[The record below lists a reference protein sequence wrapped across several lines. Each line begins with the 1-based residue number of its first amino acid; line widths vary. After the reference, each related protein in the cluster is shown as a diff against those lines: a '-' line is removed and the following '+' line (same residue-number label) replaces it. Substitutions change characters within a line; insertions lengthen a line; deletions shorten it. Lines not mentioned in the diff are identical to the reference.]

1 MAASSLSGHAQPAG
15 ASQPQQPGPRLRK
28 LHSRIGRAHHQAE
41 GMAFSRALLEETVSP
56 VQLAALLRSLAP
68 AYDLIEAEAP
78 KLARQLGVSDT
89 PWSALARRAALE
101 HDLAL
106 LSATPETPTCPAAKR
121 WLERLEHLAQTSPH
135 RLMAHLY
142 VRYGG
147 DLSGGQL
154 LAPHANAI
162 LQRKGLPALSFWE
175 FEEPE
180 KLKQAL
186 HDTFERF
193 VLSAPQ
199 EAELLDEAEDA
210 FRATQGLLADLEA
223 EVLEEE
229 RAPKKGPDDPGRNH

>member
-1 MAASSLSGHAQPAG
+1 MAASSLSKHAQHAE
-15 ASQPQQPGPRLRK
+15 ANQRPQIGPRLRK
-28 LHSRIGRAHHQAE
+28 LHSRIGRAHHHAE
-41 GMAFSRALLEETVSP
+41 GMAFSRALLEEKVSP
-56 VQLAALLRSLAP
+56 IQLAALLRSLAP
-68 AYDLIEAEAP
+68 AYALIEMEAP
-78 KLARQLGVSDT
+78 RLARQLGVNDT
-89 PWSALARRAALE
+89 PWSALARSAALE

-106 LSATPETPTCPAAKR
+106 LNVTSETPACPAAKR
-121 WLERLEHLAQTSPH
+121 WLERLHHLAQTSPH

-162 LQRKGLPALSFWE
+162 LQRKGLPALSFWV
-175 FEEPE
+175 FEHPE

-193 VLSAPQ
+193 VLSTTQ
-199 EAELLDEAEDA
+199 EAELIDEVEEA

-223 EVLEEE
+223 VRLEEPG
-229 RAPKKGPDDPGRNH
+229 AADKDPNDPGRSH

>member
-1 MAASSLSGHAQPAG
+1 MAASSLSDHAQPAG
-15 ASQPQQPGPRLRK
+15 ANQPPRLGPRLRK

-68 AYDLIEAEAP
+68 AYALIETEAP
-78 KLARQLGVSDT
+78 KLARQLGVDDT
-89 PWSALARRAALE
+89 PWSALARSAALE

-106 LSATPETPTCPAAKR
+106 LSSTPETPASPAAKR
-121 WLERLEHLAQTSPH
+121 WLERLHHLAQTSPH

-154 LAPHANAI
+154 LAGHANAI
-162 LQRKGLPALSFWE
+162 LQRKGLPALSFWV
-175 FEEPE
+175 FEHHE

-193 VLSAPQ
+193 VLSAAQ
-199 EAELLDEAEDA
+199 EAELLDEAEEA
-210 FRATQGLLADLEA
+210 FRATQELLAELGAQRLA
-223 EVLEEE
+223 EHA
-229 RAPKKGPDDPGRNH
+229 APDKGLNDADRSH